1 MWLLRLHIAVS
12 ILCLLTCDGFCI
24 LCKQGI
30 EENGWKTEKKSLF
43 KRIINHWI
51 YFIPLMN
58 FIAVIA
64 TFMMISVKK
73 TKYEEFAKKQEGKKD
88 ET

>member
-1 MWLLRLHIAVS
+1 MWLLKLHIAIS
-12 ILCLLTCDGFCI
+12 ILCLLTCDGFQI

-30 EENGWKTEKKSLF
+30 EENGWKSEKKNSLF

-58 FIAVIA
+58 FITVIA
-64 TFMMISVKK
+64 TFMTIAVKK
-73 TKYEEFAKKQEGKKD
+73 TEYDDFAKKQEDRK
-88 ET
+88 